1 MKTNNAPQKEYLEHA
16 NITVNDIK
24 ESVAF
29 FQTAFPHFK
38 IRGGDVELKDWL
50 HLGDDY
56 TYVAIQQAVEDLGNT
71 YTKNYDKIGINHI
84 AFVVS
89 NIEEVSKRL
98 ENSGYKRSYEKAI
111 EKFRIRDYFF
121 DSDGNEFE
129 FIEYL
134 TTNVLERNSFNN

>member
-1 MKTNNAPQKEYLEHA
+1 
-16 NITVNDIK
+16 
-24 ESVAF
+24 
-29 FQTAFPHFK
+29 
-38 IRGGDVELKDWL
+38 
-50 HLGDDY
+50 
-56 TYVAIQQAVEDLGNT
+56 
-71 YTKNYDKIGINHI
+71 
-84 AFVVS
+84 VS